1 MQSLR
6 DKWILVDKGEH
17 YLVGQV
23 TDIEGDYILVRMR
36 QLDNKCPW
44 YFNMFHI
51 SELSCDC
58 RECVNSLFFDDED
71 KLNAWI
77 KFVDQENE
85 IKNNVVSIDSGRD
98 YD

>member
-1 MQSLR
+1 MQSLKN
-6 DKWILVDKGEH
+6 KWILIDKGDH

-36 QLDNKCPW
+36 QIVAECPG
-44 YFNMFHI
+44 YSDLFQI
-51 SELSCDC
+51 SELSCECRDC
-58 RECVNSLFFDDED
+58 INSHFFDDEK

-85 IKNNVVSIDSGRD
+85 IKNNVISIDSGRD